1 MLRYTTASDL
11 IADLRRYYHP
21 DEPLLIVSVSGQ
33 DIKQRL
39 ADKYPDDDCGEPTES
54 SIIAAMR
61 QAESAMQR
69 SDEDARLEDRVI
81 DALPPEE
88 ETATCDGCENAYPI
102 SVMRVCGNAEHG
114 SFGFCPNCIDPNT

>member
-54 SIIAAMR
+54 SIVAAMR
-61 QAESAMQR
+61 QVESAMQR
-69 SDEDARLEDRVI
+69 SDEDARLEDRII
-81 DALPPEE
+81 DAMP
-88 ETATCDGCENAYPI
+88 TSDCDCPHCGRDLDPGESLCGDSDCPRHDNA
-102 SVMRVCGNAEHG
+102 
-114 SFGFCPNCIDPNT
+114 

>member
-54 SIIAAMR
+54 SIVAAMR
-61 QAESAMQR
+61 QVESAMQR

-81 DALPPEE
+81 DALPEA
-88 ETATCDGCENAYPI
+88 TAPCDGCDK
-102 SVMRVCGNAEHG
+102 SVPMSTIRVCGNAEQG
-114 SFGFCPNCIDPNT
+114 PFGFCPNCIDPNT

>member
-39 ADKYPDDDCGEPTES
+39 ADEYPDDDCGEPTEA
-54 SIIAAMR
+54 SIISAMR
-61 QAESAMQR
+61 QVESAMQR
-69 SDEDARLEDRVI
+69 SDEDARLEERVI
-81 DALPPEE
+81 DALPGATAPCDCPHCGR
-88 ETATCDGCENAYPI
+88 ETEPGET
-102 SVMRVCGNAEHG
+102 MCGDDD
-114 SFGFCPNCIDPNT
+114 CPRHDKEITP